1 MYTNF
6 IEAASESGG
15 NANVTTGIGLGI
27 GNGFTGHAA
36 DTILLVASG
45 APRITVKS
53 NAIKMT
59 ENVEIDTATLTVEG
73 STYINVANGVFRIRN
88 GSDATNRFQIDTD
101 NGNTTI
107 NGTLTVANTATF
119 NGNTTIGN
127 AATDTVTI
135 NADVSSNIIPN
146 NTSRNIGA
154 SGTRWNTMYAQVFN
168 GTATTA
174 KYADLAENYI
184 ADADYEP
191 GTVVVFG
198 GEAEVTTTSTKGD
211 RRVAGIVSTDPAYL
225 MNSELDAVNTVAVA
239 LQGRVPC
246 KVIGS
251 VFKGDMLV
259 ASAIAGYAMVDNDPK
274 IGTVIGKA
282 VETKLEPDKGVV
294 EVVVGRT

>member
-1 MYTNF
+1 
-6 IEAASESGG
+6 
-15 NANVTTGIGLGI
+15 
-27 GNGFTGHAA
+27 
-36 DTILLVASG
+36 
-45 APRITVKS
+45 
-53 NAIKMT
+53 MT

-88 GSDATNRFQIDTD
+88 GSDATNRFQVDTD
-101 NGNTTI
+101 NGNTSI
-107 NGTLTVANTATF
+107 NGTLTVGGTATF
-119 NGNTTIGN
+119 NGNVTLGN
-127 AATDTVTI
+127 AATDTVTFD
-135 NADVSSNIIPN
+135 ADVASNIIPN

-154 SGTRWNTMYAQVFN
+154 SGSRWNTMYAQTFN

-174 KYADLAENYI
+174 KYADLAENYVGDE
-184 ADADYEP
+184 AYEP

-198 GEAEVTTTSTKGD
+198 GEAEVTTTNTKGD

-246 KVIGS
+246 KVIGT

-259 ASAIAGYAMVDNDPK
+259 ASAISGYAMVDNDPK